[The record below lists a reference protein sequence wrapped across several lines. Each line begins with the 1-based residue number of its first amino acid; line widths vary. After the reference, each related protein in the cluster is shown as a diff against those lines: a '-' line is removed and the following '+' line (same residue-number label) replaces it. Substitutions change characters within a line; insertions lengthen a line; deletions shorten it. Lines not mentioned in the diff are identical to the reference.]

1 MAIYTLELRNLLDNN
16 VDIFDFD
23 YPIFDEE
30 YRLTFERKFIEH
42 FYFREIGCETV
53 ARFKFNLRSTLNL
66 IMPYYNKLYISQLSN
81 VLNLNNYEVT
91 ETFEK
96 SSNGTRKGTSDVS
109 NKNMFSDTGRKRVDI
124 NDIDYISNISK
135 EENKTSSNVNDTNQ
149 EEWVRTMKGNIGV
162 QTQADLIRIHENSLK
177 NVDKMVFDELEILF
191 MGVF

>member
-1 MAIYTLELRNLLDNN
+1 MAIYTLELREIVENYN
-16 VDIFDFD
+16 IFDFY
-23 YPIFDEE
+23 YPLFDEE

-42 FYFREIGCETV
+42 FYFREIGSETV

-96 SSNGTRKGTSDVS
+96 SSNGTRKGSSDVT

>member
-1 MAIYTLELRNLLDNN
+1 MAIYTLELREIVENYN
-16 VDIFDFD
+16 IFDFY

-42 FYFREIGCETV
+42 FYFREIGSETV
-53 ARFKFNLRSTLNL
+53 GRFKFNLRSTLNL
-66 IMPYYNKLYISQLSN
+66 IMPFYNKLYISQLNN

-96 SSNGTRKGTSDVS
+96 SSNGTRKGTSDVT

>member
-1 MAIYTLELRNLLDNN
+1 MAIYTLELREIVENCKL
-16 VDIFDFD
+16 FDFY

-42 FYFREIGCETV
+42 FYFREIGSETV

-96 SSNGTRKGTSDVS
+96 SSNGTRKGSSDVT

>member
-1 MAIYTLELRNLLDNN
+1 MAIYTLELREIVENYK
-16 VDIFDFD
+16 IFDFY
-23 YPIFDEE
+23 YPLFDED

-42 FYFREIGCETV
+42 FYFREIGSETV
-53 ARFKFNLRSTLNL
+53 ARFKFNLMSTLNL

-96 SSNGTRKGTSDVS
+96 SSNGTRKGSSDVT

-124 NDIDYISNISK
+124 NDIEYISNISK

>member
-1 MAIYTLELRNLLDNN
+1 MAIYTLELREIVENYK
-16 VDIFDFD
+16 IFDFY

-66 IMPYYNKLYISQLSN
+66 IMPFYNKLYISQLNN

>member
-1 MAIYTLELRNLLDNN
+1 
-16 VDIFDFD
+16 
-23 YPIFDEE
+23 
-30 YRLTFERKFIEH
+30 
-42 FYFREIGCETV
+42 
-53 ARFKFNLRSTLNL
+53 
-66 IMPYYNKLYISQLSN
+66 MPYYNKLYISQLSN

-96 SSNGTRKGTSDVS
+96 SSNGTRKGSSDVT

-177 NVDKMVFDELEILF
+177 NVDKMVFEELEILF

>member
-1 MAIYTLELRNLLDNN
+1 MAIYTLELREIVENYN
-16 VDIFDFD
+16 IFDFY

-42 FYFREIGCETV
+42 FYFREIGSETV

-96 SSNGTRKGTSDVS
+96 SSNGTRKGSSDVT